1 MLLHSSLLRCLMV
14 LNAIL
19 TQMFKYWFCAIFLRV
34 LSVSAI
40 FYKLGNCPLLSTNTL
55 NTSNRPSSRRIRLC
69 QNYTHCTPKYPSLCY
84 EIHPR
89 WLFDVYFVRFAE
101 TTHVSD
107 CYWLNLG
114 MIGSTTFIF
123 IRHGRKISSLPLKPR
138 VQGECDTFAKFQA
151 PWPQSITHG
160 WYLTGPQSCCTHTSL
175 FLQLCGVT
183 EQ

>member
-1 MLLHSSLLRCLMV
+1 MGISRVQQKLGLVALPYTLIFMFISWSCCYNPLLGCLIV

-19 TQMFKYWFCAIFLRV
+19 TQMFKYWFCAIFSRV
-34 LSVSAI
+34 LSVCAI

-101 TTHVSD
+101 TTHVSE
-107 CYWLNLG
+107 CYWLTLTLG
-114 MIGSTTFIF
+114 
-123 IRHGRKISSLPLKPR
+123 LL
-138 VQGECDTFAKFQA
+138 A
-151 PWPQSITHG
+151 
-160 WYLTGPQSCCTHTSL
+160 YLHLYS
-175 FLQLCGVT
+175 
-183 EQ
+183 